1 MKLLFDNNL
10 SHKLVERL
18 ADLFPGSSHVMI
30 EGLDE
35 ADDIEIW
42 KFAKEKEFAI
52 ISKDSDYIDLSI
64 VHGSPPKIIWL
75 KIGNCKVSMIE
86 NLLRSQFIP
95 LKIFLEDSQSD
106 IIEIVR

>member
-18 ADLFPGSSHVMI
+18 ADLFPNSSHVMI

-35 ADDIEIW
+35 ADDLEIW
-42 KFAKEKEFAI
+42 RFAKEKEFTI

-64 VHGSPPKIIWL
+64 VHGSPPKIVWL
-75 KIGNCKVSMIE
+75 KIGNCKVSAIE
-86 NLLRSQFIP
+86 NLLRSRFIP
-95 LKIFLEDSQSD
+95 LKIFLEDLQSD
-106 IIEIVR
+106 IIEID